1 MVTDIKKLIMHSIK
15 DAKYKTIKSLTAPD
29 YSIIQAVTTIDDYN
43 DIINRIYER
52 LFIWYDY
59 YFPEIKDILT
69 IEEYAKFVKSY
80 DFSENVDF
88 DFLSVKKIKT
98 LTTLTKNRVGAEP
111 DKVIHE
117 LLKSIAG
124 ELLLLCETTNR
135 LEKYIE
141 LQTTKIAPNMCS
153 LVPAIVVARLIK
165 HSGGLRKL
173 AMKPASTIQVF
184 GAEKAL
190 FKHLKTGT
198 APPKHGV
205 IFQIVD
211 IAKSQRSIRGKV
223 SRLYATQLAI
233 AAKADA
239 FTGNDISAILKKEI
253 TQRIKRIKQNEQTKQ
268 AKPVKQPKQDKY
280 IKQVEHVR
288 QTKPYHYK
296 QDKYTKQV
304 EHVKQTKPHRYQ
316 DSYAGPARSTGRRHK
331 FKPTDKAKIKPKY
344 KSQSKGQPGR
354 PTSQTRH
361 KVKGK
366 FNKFKKKVKQ
376 NKYVT
381 RQKPRKRK

>member
-1 MVTDIKKLIMHSIK
+1 MVTDIKKLIMRSIK

-69 IEEYAKFVKSY
+69 IEEYAKFVKIY

-88 DFLSVKKIKT
+88 DFLSVKKLKM
-98 LTTLTKNRVGAEP
+98 LTALTKNRVGAEP
-111 DKVIHE
+111 DKVILE

-124 ELLLLCETTNR
+124 QLLLLCETTNK

-141 LQTTKIAPNMCS
+141 LQTNKIAPNMCS

-239 FTGNDISAILKKEI
+239 FTGNDISATLKHEL
-253 TQRIKRIKQNEQTKQ
+253 TQRIKRIKQNEQ
-268 AKPVKQPKQDKY
+268 AKPVKPPKQDKY
-280 IKQVEHVR
+280 IKQVKHVR
-288 QTKPYHYK
+288 
-296 QDKYTKQV
+296 
-304 EHVKQTKPHRYQ
+304 QTKPHRYQ
-316 DSYAGPARSTGRRHK
+316 DSYAGSTRSTGHRHK
-331 FKPTDKAKIKPKY
+331 FKTRAKAKIKPKY
-344 KSQSKGQPGR
+344 KPQSKGRPSR
-354 PTSQTRH
+354 PTSQTKY

-366 FNKFKKKVKQ
+366 FKKFKKKVKQ
-376 NKYVT
+376 NKKYVT